1 MQELPFPRALLD
13 HLQHAEHLKTH
24 LIEMMKQ
31 QLCNVTLLTPNSTLY
46 LLNTTSAVVTFPTAI
61 TCVQNGWSV
70 GLHTTSYPTAP
81 FTPFHFILLLFV
93 KALVSIVIPGT
104 IWRYDQTPGRG
115 PSYLTYAGDVVVIAE
130 LRQVAVLYAVGEEH
144 VLVLMCEVLA
154 GLGEARCGV
163 ASGGCCW

>member
-1 MQELPFPRALLD
+1 MQCDTPDPKLNIILTQH
-13 HLQHAEHLKTH
+13 HLRRRH
-24 LIEMMKQ
+24 I
-31 QLCNVTLLTPNSTLY
+31 PNR
-46 LLNTTSAVVTFPTAI
+46 NNMHP
-61 TCVQNGWSV
+61 
-70 GLHTTSYPTAP
+70 
-81 FTPFHFILLLFV
+81 
-93 KALVSIVIPGT
+93 KRLVSRSPHNFIPNGTFHPIPLHLTIIRQSTSINRHILGT